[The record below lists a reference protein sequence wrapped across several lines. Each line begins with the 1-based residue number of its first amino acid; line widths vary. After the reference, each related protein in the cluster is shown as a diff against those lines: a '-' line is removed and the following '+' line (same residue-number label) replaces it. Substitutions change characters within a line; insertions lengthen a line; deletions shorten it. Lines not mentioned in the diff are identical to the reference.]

1 MNRRW
6 INHSKFLSTDIYI
19 KKRANYSMLHID
31 ILDYPS
37 HIQTVIPLTG
47 KYIYSGV
54 VLQLSIRL
62 SMYNKNIEVMIR

>member
-6 INHSKFLSTDIYI
+6 INHSKKFLSTDIYI
-19 KKRANYSMLHID
+19 KKRANYSLMLHID

-62 SMYNKNIEVMIR
+62 SMYNKKY